1 MNTTTVQWLCQC
13 GRETAVRV
21 WPIVPARVNGDPE
34 RGHPEEGGDIEPD
47 ECECGK
53 PICGGA
59 CLELAS
65 EQEWDALVAHAE
77 EVADQLR
84 DDRRRD
90 ERL

>member
-1 MNTTTVQWLCQC
+1 MNTPTTVQWLCQC

-34 RGHPEEGGDIEPD
+34 RCHPEEGGDIEPD

-59 CLELAS
+59 CLELAC
-65 EQEWDALVAHAE
+65 EQEADALAAR
-77 EVADQLR
+77 ADELA
-84 DDRRRD
+84 DRRRD